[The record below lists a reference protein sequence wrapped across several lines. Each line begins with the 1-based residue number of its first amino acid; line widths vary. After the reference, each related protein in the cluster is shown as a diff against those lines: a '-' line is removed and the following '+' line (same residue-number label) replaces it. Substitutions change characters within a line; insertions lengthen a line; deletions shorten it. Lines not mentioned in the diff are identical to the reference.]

1 MYILCI
7 YGFGRRKFII
17 NAFKGHLQP
26 MVSTIARW
34 GNSLAI
40 RLPQHLVKEI
50 QLTEGVEVD
59 LAVIDGNLVIKPRV
73 PKCYSLEELVS
84 AITPE
89 NLHTE
94 VDSGSNVGNEAW

>member
-1 MYILCI
+1 
-7 YGFGRRKFII
+7 
-17 NAFKGHLQP
+17 
-26 MVSTIARW
+26 MVATVAKW

-50 QLTEGVEVD
+50 QLAEGVEVD
-59 LAVIDGNLVIKPRV
+59 LVVVDGNLVIKPRTQ
-73 PKCYSLEELVS
+73 KRYSLEEMVS

-94 VDSGSNVGNEAW
+94 VKSGSAVGNEAW

>member
-1 MYILCI
+1 
-7 YGFGRRKFII
+7 
-17 NAFKGHLQP
+17 
-26 MVSTIARW
+26 MVATVAKW

-59 LAVIDGNLVIKPRV
+59 LVVIDGNLVIKPRIR
-73 PKCYSLEELVS
+73 KRYSLDELIS

-94 VDSGSNVGNEAW
+94 VETGVAAGNEAW